1 MRVLLIS
8 SGALFLVS
16 TGAFFL
22 YIPPLSIA
30 TVVLILVGLT
40 LMFGLGFQAGGQGMV
55 PCEAVEDQAWYL
67 AGIARALLQVQSAR
81 ELNHR
86 NEQRS
91 NREEVR

>member
-22 YIPPLSIA
+22 YVPPLSIA
-30 TVVLILVGLT
+30 TAVLILVGLT

-55 PCEAVEDQAWYL
+55 PCEAIEDQAWYL
-67 AGIARALLQVQSAR
+67 AGIARKSKVRVNLTNAR
-81 ELNHR
+81 TIGMSKDQTAKR
-86 NEQRS
+86 
-91 NREEVR
+91 